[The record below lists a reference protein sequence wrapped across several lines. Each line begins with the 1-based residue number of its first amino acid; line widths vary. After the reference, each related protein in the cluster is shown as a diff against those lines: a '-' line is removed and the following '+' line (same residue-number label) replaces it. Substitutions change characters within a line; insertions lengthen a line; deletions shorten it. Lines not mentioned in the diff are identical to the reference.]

1 MLGPS
6 GAGKTTLLSM
16 LTLERRGGVGV
27 GDIARVGREGLLRS
41 CSEPSL
47 NLPAGDIAL
56 GGQPLTTEAYRRHCA
71 VVQQQDHHW
80 ACLSARDH
88 LRYALQL
95 YRPHLR
101 PSERRAATEQLLEA
115 TG

>member
-1 MLGPS
+1 MKTVLLLFTPARREQVLAVLGPS

-71 VVQQQDHHW
+71 VVQQQAAGDAARYEIEIW
-80 ACLSARDH
+80 PRERGSSA
-88 LRYALQL
+88 
-95 YRPHLR
+95 
-101 PSERRAATEQLLEA
+101 
-115 TG
+115 